1 MHGAGSNS
9 SLVERLASTGICD
22 GLFGG
27 LLMRGMIFAAGIW
40 TTAWVVVQVSFRSR
54 GGLASLSLNR
64 ETLALTFLLL
74 GTKAV
79 AAGATADE
87 VLENPV
93 VLERIARGGLALLA
107 ALIVLPSL
115 IGGLRSRNR
124 PRLGTGLIAAW
135 VYVGVAAASTIYS
148 AAPVV
153 TAGKVF
159 ELTVAVTI
167 VSSAALKS
175 EPVSALKQ
183 LLVFVLF
190 LEGILVLIA
199 VVGFF
204 ALPSVFSAVQPR
216 PGFLFRSTMVAPY
229 AHNNVLA
236 ALAGMFAGVSLSN
249 ALMATAIR
257 NRRGWMAAFGMFT
270 VGVAL
275 ASGRQ
280 GVIIWTATVGLALF
294 VLRRTAFL
302 VVLLPVSLVALSQVW
317 STVWRAINRNALYD
331 LRTFTGRLSWWGAAI
346 DSWTQHPWTG
356 FGFGAGG
363 RFVALSA
370 TGGRTANVHN
380 GYLEALVGVG
390 LLGFLPLCVIVAQGA
405 KWSIDQLR
413 VHRDV
418 RYAVLL
424 LGIGIHTMVDLGFGA
439 WLKPD
444 FIILACLAGLA
455 GTMVRRSSNRAASTI
470 ATSA

>member
-1 MHGAGSNS
+1 
-9 SLVERLASTGICD
+9 
-22 GLFGG
+22 
-27 LLMRGMIFAAGIW
+27 MRGMIFAAGIW
-40 TTAWVVVQVSFRSR
+40 AAALVVVQVLTRRR

-64 ETLALTFLLL
+64 ETFALVFLLL

-93 VLERIARGGLALLA
+93 VVERIARGGLAIVA

-115 IGGLRSRNR
+115 IGGLRSTDR
-124 PRLGTGLIAAW
+124 PRLGAGLVAAW
-135 VYVGVAAASTIYS
+135 VYVGVATVSTIYS
-148 AAPVV
+148 VAPVV

-159 ELTVAVTI
+159 ELAVGVAI
-167 VSSAALKS
+167 AASAALR
-175 EPVSALKQ
+175 PDPAAALRQ
-183 LLVFVLF
+183 LLVFALF
-190 LEGILVLIA
+190 LEGILILVA

-204 ALPSVFSAVQPR
+204 AVPSVFSALQPR
-216 PGFLFRSTMVAPY
+216 PGFVFRTTMIAPY

-236 ALAGMFAGVSLSN
+236 ALAGMFAGVSLGS
-249 ALMATAIR
+249 ALMTTAVR
-257 NRRGWMAAFGMFT
+257 QRRAWMTAFVLFT
-270 VGVAL
+270 LGVAL

-280 GVIIWTATVGLALF
+280 GVIIWAATVGLTLF
-294 VLRRTAFL
+294 VLRRSAFL
-302 VVLLPVSLVALSQVW
+302 LVLVPVSFVALSQVW
-317 STVWRAINRNALYD
+317 GTVWRAVNRNALYD
-331 LRTFTGRLSWWGAAI
+331 LRTLTGRLSWWGAAI
-346 DSWTQHPWTG
+346 ESWTQHPWTG

-390 LLGFLPLCVIVAQGA
+390 LMGFLPMCIIIAQGA
-405 KWSIDQLR
+405 KWSIHQLKA
-413 VHRDV
+413 HRDV

-424 LGIGIHTMVDLGFGA
+424 LGTGIHTMVDLGFGA

-455 GTMVRRSSNRAASTI
+455 GTIASRPQLTP
-470 ATSA
+470 TSLVAGA